1 MTDKKAMREAMKVAQ
16 NKGKSIKYSH
26 RYSKSN
32 DAISMSD
39 LSQIDPAV
47 LDYAA
52 TRLQAGFRGY
62 MSRKY

>member
-1 MTDKKAMREAMKVAQ
+1 MNDKKAMREAMKMAK
-16 NKGKSIKYSH
+16 NKGKSIIYSH
-26 RYSKSN
+26 RNSNSK
-32 DAISMSD
+32 DLVVMSD

>member
-1 MTDKKAMREAMKVAQ
+1 
-16 NKGKSIKYSH
+16 
-26 RYSKSN
+26 
-32 DAISMSD
+32 MSD